1 MYRLRAPP
9 PPPPAVC
16 HTLKCKHNAIAAL
29 TYAYYRSNSI
39 QDLKQLHPFDD
50 LPLSRSYPSKSWMLS
65 MPVVQGQVTV
75 DPTASTKSPFDT

>member
-1 MYRLRAPP
+1 MRLWQHNSYQT
-9 PPPPAVC
+9 
-16 HTLKCKHNAIAAL
+16 HTRRTQLPD
-29 TYAYYRSNSI
+29 AYYRSNSI
-39 QDLKQLHPFDD
+39 QDLKQLHPFDG